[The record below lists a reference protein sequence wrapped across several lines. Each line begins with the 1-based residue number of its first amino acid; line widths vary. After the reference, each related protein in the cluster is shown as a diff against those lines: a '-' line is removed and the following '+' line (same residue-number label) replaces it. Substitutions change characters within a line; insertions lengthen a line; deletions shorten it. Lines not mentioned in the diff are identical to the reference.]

1 MICSTK
7 TIYRRY
13 HLYEVFNSCRQER
26 RNRKQK
32 LPTNKREKWWIFR
45 KYFGT
50 LHGASFS
57 IIAPST
63 FWANFSWGSLNQI
76 KQNHRLDV
84 LVHMSTMCRFF
95 SSFISHNMS
104 VFFYPVQKSS
114 INPTVGPIS
123 LSLQFASSIVVCLIM
138 APILFSTTG
147 PRFQFTLASAGY
159 LVYALANFLP
169 SWYTLI
175 PSAVV
180 LGFATGISWAGA
192 TLFVPTIAD
201 DNKISVPLLYS
212 IFTGIV
218 QVWTSMYILMG

>member
-32 LPTNKREKWWIFR
+32 LPSNKREKWWIFR

-50 LHGASFS
+50 LHGDSFS

-63 FWANFSWGSLNQI
+63 FWVNFSWGSLNQI

-84 LVHMSTMCRFF
+84 LVHKSTMCRFF

-104 VFFYPVQKSS
+104 VFLSRSKVKYKSNRWADFVITS
-114 INPTVGPIS
+114 
-123 LSLQFASSIVVCLIM
+123 VC
-138 APILFSTTG
+138 
-147 PRFQFTLASAGY
+147 
-159 LVYALANFLP
+159 
-169 SWYTLI
+169 
-175 PSAVV
+175 
-180 LGFATGISWAGA
+180 
-192 TLFVPTIAD
+192 
-201 DNKISVPLLYS
+201 K
-212 IFTGIV
+212 
-218 QVWTSMYILMG
+218 